1 MNVAERLSQIL
12 SERKWIAF
20 AGVGVACLLLLIAS
34 FSLFSGGEETEGFVP
49 FEVKQRTLAITVTER
64 GNLESQE
71 ETAIRCKVENFG
83 RGDRSGTQIIM
94 IIPNGSEVKKGDLLV
109 ELDSATIRDRVDE
122 QTVIVQKA
130 VSMQTQSKA
139 MYDNVL
145 LNNETLKAA
154 AELKSKLAQLA
165 IESYMDT
172 TNGKFQLDV
181 EAIDRKIDE
190 ANTKLVEARGQL
202 DLVKIQRAGMEEL
215 FKLGYRGKAE
225 RDQTR
230 LTYADAESRV
240 TSNINQIKTLQSER
254 AKMTLYEFK
263 TQQLTL
269 QGDVETSQR
278 EVAQSINDGISKAA
292 EALAIK
298 EEAEQ
303 TSQKE
308 KERLEHFEQQLEN
321 CKIFAP
327 HDGMVVWARADRR
340 RGREISEGAMVY
352 ERQRLMTLPN
362 LKRMKVE
369 TRVHE
374 AVLDQVRPGLAV
386 SVSVDAF
393 PNRTYSG
400 IVDKVAVIPE
410 DGGWLSGGS
419 TKTYKTM
426 VRITEEVESL
436 KPGMTAVANIHVD
449 SLPNVLAVPV
459 QAVVQV
465 DRNTWCYVNTRRGAQ
480 RKDIVPGRSND
491 KFVHIEQGL
500 TEGDV
505 VILNPM
511 DILEEKERQASIAD
525 TADELTKEGDTS
537 ETKKPSAKQAPQA
550 PAPAKKRSGKS
561 KQRGKSKS
569 RQGSNQAAAG
579 A

>member
-1 MNVAERLSQIL
+1 MNVAERLTQLL

-20 AGVGVACLLLLIAS
+20 AGFGAACLLLLVAS
-34 FSLFSGGEETEGFVP
+34 FNLFAGGEETEGFVP

-94 IIPNGSEVKKGDLLV
+94 IIPNGSAVKEGDLLV

-154 AELKSKLAQLA
+154 AELKYKLAKLA
-165 IESYMDT
+165 IESYMDE

-254 AKMTLYEFK
+254 AKMTLYEYK
-263 TQQLTL
+263 TQELTL
-269 QGDVETSQR
+269 QGDVETTR
-278 EVAQSINDGISKAA
+278 RAVEQSVNDGISKAA

-303 TSQKE
+303 TAKKE
-308 KERLEHFEQQLEN
+308 KERLEHFQKQLEN
-321 CKIFAP
+321 CKIYAP
-327 HDGMVVWARADRR
+327 HDGMVVWARRDRR
-340 RGREISEGAMVY
+340 RGEIAEGAMVY

-362 LKRMKVE
+362 LKKMKVE

-374 AVLDQVRPGLAV
+374 AVLDQVRPGLTV

-393 PNRTYSG
+393 PNRTYNG

-419 TKTYKTM
+419 TKTYKTT
-426 VRITEEVESL
+426 VRITEEVENL

-465 DRNTWCYVNTRRGAQ
+465 DRSTWCYVNTRRGAQ

-525 TADELTKEGDTS
+525 TAEELTKEGAEA
-537 ETKKPSAKQAPQA
+537 ETKKPSAKQSPQ
-550 PAPAKKRSGKS
+550 PGPAKKQPGKS
-561 KQRGKSKS
+561 KRPGKSRS
-569 RQGSNQAAAG
+569 RPGSNQAAAG

>member
-1 MNVAERLSQIL
+1 MNVAERLTQLL

-20 AGVGVACLLLLIAS
+20 AGFGAACLLLLVAS
-34 FSLFSGGEETEGFVP
+34 FNLFAGGEETEGFVP

-94 IIPNGSEVKKGDLLV
+94 IIPNGSAVKEGDLLV

-154 AELKSKLAQLA
+154 AELKYKLAKLA
-165 IESYMDT
+165 IESYMDE

-254 AKMTLYEFK
+254 AKMTLYEYK
-263 TQQLTL
+263 TQELTL
-269 QGDVETSQR
+269 QGDVETTR
-278 EVAQSINDGISKAA
+278 RAVEQSVNDGISKAA

-303 TSQKE
+303 TAKKE
-308 KERLEHFEQQLEN
+308 KERLEHFQKQLEN
-321 CKIFAP
+321 CKIYAP
-327 HDGMVVWARADRR
+327 HDGMVVWARRDRR
-340 RGREISEGAMVY
+340 RGEIAEGAMVY

-362 LKRMKVE
+362 LKKMKVE

-374 AVLDQVRPGLAV
+374 AVLDQVRPGLTV

-393 PNRTYSG
+393 PNRTYNG

-419 TKTYKTM
+419 TKTYKTT
-426 VRITEEVESL
+426 VRITEEVENL

-465 DRNTWCYVNTRRGAQ
+465 DRSTWCYVNTRRGAQ

-525 TADELTKEGDTS
+525 TAEELTKEGAKA
-537 ETKKPSAKQAPQA
+537 ETKKPSAKQSPQ
-550 PAPAKKRSGKS
+550 PGPAKKQPGKS
-561 KQRGKSKS
+561 KRPGKSRS
-569 RQGSNQAAAG
+569 RPGSNQAAAG

>member
-1 MNVAERLSQIL
+1 MNVAERLTQLL

-20 AGVGVACLLLLIAS
+20 AGFGAACLLLLVAS
-34 FSLFSGGEETEGFVP
+34 FNLFAGGEETEGFVP

-94 IIPNGSEVKKGDLLV
+94 IIPNGSAVKEGDLLV

-154 AELKSKLAQLA
+154 AELKYKLAKLA
-165 IESYMDT
+165 IESYMDE

-254 AKMTLYEFK
+254 AKMTLYEYK
-263 TQQLTL
+263 TQELTL
-269 QGDVETSQR
+269 QGDVETTQR
-278 EVAQSINDGISKAA
+278 AVEQSVNDGISKAA

-303 TSQKE
+303 TAKKE
-308 KERLEHFEQQLEN
+308 KERLEHFQKQLEN
-321 CKIFAP
+321 CKIYAP
-327 HDGMVVWARADRR
+327 HDGMVVWARRDRR
-340 RGREISEGAMVY
+340 RGEIAEGAMVY

-362 LKRMKVE
+362 LKKMKVE

-374 AVLDQVRPGLAV
+374 AVLDQVRPGLTV

-393 PNRTYSG
+393 PNRTYNG

-419 TKTYKTM
+419 TKTYKTT
-426 VRITEEVESL
+426 VRITEEVENL

-465 DRNTWCYVNTRRGAQ
+465 DRSTWCYVNTRRGAQ

-525 TADELTKEGDTS
+525 TAEELTKEGAEA
-537 ETKKPSAKQAPQA
+537 ETKKPSAKQSPQ
-550 PAPAKKRSGKS
+550 PGPAKKQPGKS
-561 KQRGKSKS
+561 KRPGKSRS
-569 RQGSNQAAAG
+569 RPGSNQAAAG

>member
-1 MNVAERLSQIL
+1 MNVAERLTQLL

-20 AGVGVACLLLLIAS
+20 AGVGVACLLLLVAG
-34 FSLFSGGEETEGFVP
+34 FTLFAGAEETEGFVP

-94 IIPNGSEVKKGDLLV
+94 IIPNGSEVKEGDLLV

-165 IESYMDT
+165 IESYMDK

-181 EAIDRKIDE
+181 ETIDRKIDE

-269 QGDVETSQR
+269 QGDVETTHR
-278 EVAQSINDGISKAA
+278 AVEQSVNDGISKAA

-303 TSQKE
+303 TAKKE
-308 KERLEHFEQQLEN
+308 KERLEHFQKQLEN
-321 CKIFAP
+321 CKIYAP
-327 HDGMVVWARADRR
+327 HDGMVVWARRDRR
-340 RGREISEGAMVY
+340 RGEISEGAMVY

-374 AVLDQVRPGLAV
+374 AVLDQVRPGLTV

-393 PNRTYSG
+393 PNRTYNG
-400 IVDKVAVIPE
+400 VVDKVAVIPE

-419 TKTYKTM
+419 TKTYKTT
-426 VRITEEVESL
+426 VRITEDVESL

-465 DRNTWCYVNTRRGAQ
+465 DRNTWCYVNTGRGAQ

-525 TADELTKEGDTS
+525 TAEELAKEGDTA
-537 ETKKPSAKQAPQA
+537 ETKKQSAKQSPQ
-550 PAPAKKRSGKS
+550 PGPAKKQPGKS
-561 KQRGKSKS
+561 KPRGKSKS

>member
-1 MNVAERLSQIL
+1 MNVAERLSQLL

-34 FSLFSGGEETEGFVP
+34 FSLLSGGEETEGFVP

-64 GNLESQE
+64 GNLASQE

-122 QTVIVQKA
+122 QTVVVQKA
-130 VSMQTQSKA
+130 VSMETQSKA

-154 AELKSKLAQLA
+154 ADLKYKLAQLA
-165 IESYMDT
+165 IESYMDK

-263 TQQLTL
+263 TQELTL
-269 QGDVETSQR
+269 RGDVETSQR

-308 KERLEHFEQQLEN
+308 KERLAHFEKQLEN
-321 CKIFAP
+321 CKIYAP
-327 HDGMVVWARADRR
+327 HDGMVVWARGDRR
-340 RGREISEGAMVY
+340 RGEISEGAMVY
-352 ERQRLMTLPN
+352 QRQRLMTLPN

-393 PNRTYSG
+393 PNRTYNG
-400 IVDKVAVIPE
+400 VVDKVAVIPE

-419 TKTYKTM
+419 TKTYKTT
-426 VRITEEVESL
+426 VRITEEVDSL

-465 DRNTWCYVNTRRGAQ
+465 DRDTWCYVNTRRGAQ

-511 DILEEKERQASIAD
+511 DIVEEKERQASIAD
-525 TADELTKEGDTS
+525 TADELTKEGDS
-537 ETKKPSAKQAPQA
+537 AETKNPSAKQAPQS
-550 PAPAKKRSGKS
+550 PGPAKKRSGKS
-561 KQRGKSKS
+561 KQRGK
-569 RQGSNQAAAG
+569 
-579 A
+579 